1 MPFGPLVSISIDMT
15 LATKQTISDQIVQSL
30 TDQIVRGELQADTK
44 LRQDHIARTFETSHV
59 PVREA
64 LLRLEARGLAVSQS
78 RRGVRV
84 APFDPADMR
93 EIREMRLALEP
104 LALGHSVAHL
114 TLEQRQEAEAAR
126 VACDEAQDLFTWE
139 VQNRRFHLAIIAGC
153 AMPRLKAEI
162 TDLQMLS
169 ARHLLATYS
178 NAWSRRED
186 RDHRAIMTAI
196 NRRDVETAVA
206 VLRRHLSRLG

>member
-1 MPFGPLVSISIDMT
+1 MT
-15 LATKQTISDQIVQSL
+15 SSTKQTISDQIVQSL

-44 LRQDHIARTFETSHV
+44 LRQDHIARSFETSHV

-114 TLEQRQEAEAAR
+114 TLEQRQEAESAR

-139 VQNRRFHLAIIAGC
+139 EQNRRFHLAIIAGC
-153 AMPRLKAEI
+153 TMPRLKAEI
-162 TDLQMLS
+162 LDLQMLS

-178 NAWSRRED
+178 NAWSQRED

-196 NRRDVETAVA
+196 NRRDIETAVA